1 MMYVVLFAVAFA
13 AGAINSIAGGGTLLT
28 FPLLIAYGVPS
39 VTANATSTVALVPGS
54 FAAFWGFRKETSGSR
69 LGDAAIFGVSAVGGL
84 AGALLLVHLGNEIF
98 SKLVPWLILGAT
110 GLFIVQEPLRRLS
123 LGAQKAV
130 ATQAAASE
138 SDTSEPPL
146 SARLL
151 AVQFL
156 VAIYG
161 GFFGAASGILML
173 GVFGLLGY
181 RNIHR
186 MNRLKNL
193 ANVGFNTAASAT
205 FIIGGHVQWL
215 LAFAMLVGAVV
226 GGYGGAGIAKR
237 IGQKNVKK
245 VVIVVGLVMGVYTLV
260 KTYWLTG

>member
-1 MMYVVLFAVAFA
+1 MMYAILFVVAFA
-13 AGAINSIAGGGTLLT
+13 AGAINSVAGGGTLLT
-28 FPLLIAYGVPS
+28 FPTLIAYSVPS
-39 VTANATSTVALVPGS
+39 VVANATSTVALVPGS
-54 FAAFWGFRKETSGSR
+54 LAAFWGFRKETSGSR
-69 LGDAAIFGVSAVGGL
+69 AGDVAIFAVSALGGL
-84 AGALLLVHLGNEIF
+84 SGALLLVHIGDATF

-110 GLFIVQEPLRRLS
+110 TLFILQEPLRRLA
-123 LGAQKAV
+123 LRGASAD
-130 ATQAAASE
+130 A
-138 SDTSEPPL
+138 PPAPEHL

-161 GFFGAASGILML
+161 GFFGAGSGILML
-173 GVFGLLGY
+173 GVFGLLGF
-181 RNIHR
+181 RDIHQ

-215 LAFAMLVGAVV
+215 LALAMLVGAVV

-237 IGQKNVKK
+237 IGQKNVKR
-245 VVIVVGLVMGVYTLV
+245 VVIVVGLGMGIYTLF
-260 KTYWLTG
+260 KR